1 MSNKN
6 EQEIKRQLFGTDGMR
21 GRANEGAMSAEVAL
35 QLGRAVGYLL
45 HKKGAQIGRPR
56 PQVVIGKD
64 TRVSGYLIEN
74 ALVAGLCSSGIDV
87 FLAGPL
93 PTPGVAL
100 LTQSRRADA
109 GLMISAS
116 HNPYEDNGV
125 KIFSRDGY
133 KLPDEEELMIESLM
147 HGQGCESLEDNHAR
161 RIHPHHWHG
170 SEELNRHRPIGDE
183 IGRATRISDAT
194 GRYNVMAKRALDRSI
209 SLSGLKVVIDCAHG
223 AAYKVAPQVLQELGA
238 EVLCIGVDPNG
249 TNINDYCGATHTDA
263 LVERV
268 GMENADIGIALDGDA
283 DRCILVDEKKQVL
296 DGDQILAILGR
307 SMHTCGKLKGACVV
321 TTVMSNLGLEAALKP
336 HGIRVERVQVGDR
349 YVVAKMREI
358 DSNLGGEQ
366 SGHTIL
372 RDIATT
378 GDGLATA
385 LSILGVMVQEK
396 KKLSELGAE
405 MQHFPQAL
413 KSFTVKAKP
422 PLSILPKTSA
432 LIEQVEGRLAE
443 QGRVLVRYSGTQ
455 QMARVM
461 VEGKDSREV
470 ERLVEEISEQ
480 MLSEINEFS
489 R

>member
-1 MSNKN
+1 MSKK
-6 EQEIKRQLFGTDGMR
+6 EQQEISRQLFGTDGMR

-45 HKKGAQIGRPR
+45 YKKGAQIGRPR

-74 ALVAGLCSSGIDV
+74 ALVAGLCSSGVDV

-147 HGQGCESLEDNHAR
+147 HGQGCEAFGESHLEQIR
-161 RIHPHHWHG
+161 PHHWHG
-170 SEELNRHRPIGDE
+170 SIELNQHRPIGNE
-183 IGRATRISDAT
+183 IGRAARISDAI
-194 GRYNVMAKRALDRSI
+194 GRYNVMAKQALNSSV

-238 EVLCIGVDPNG
+238 EVISIGVEPNG
-249 TNINDYCGATHTDA
+249 TNINDHCGATHTDA
-263 LVERV
+263 LVARV
-268 GMENADIGIALDGDA
+268 GIEQADLGIALDGDA
-283 DRCILVDEKKQVL
+283 DRCILVDERQQVL

-307 SMHTCGKLKGACVV
+307 FMQQKGTLKGSCVV

-336 HGIRVERVQVGDR
+336 HGIKVERVQVGDR
-349 YVVAKMREI
+349 YVVAKMRELN
-358 DSNLGGEQ
+358 SNLGGEQ

-378 GDGLATA
+378 GDGLVTA
-385 LSILGVMVQEK
+385 LSVLGVMVQEH

-422 PLSILPKTSA
+422 PLSALPKTST
-432 LIEQVEGRLAE
+432 LIKQVEADLVD

-461 VEGKDSREV
+461 VEGQDV
-470 ERLVEEISEQ
+470 TQVNQLVQEISQQ
-480 MLSEINEFS
+480 MLNEIETIS
-489 R
+489 L